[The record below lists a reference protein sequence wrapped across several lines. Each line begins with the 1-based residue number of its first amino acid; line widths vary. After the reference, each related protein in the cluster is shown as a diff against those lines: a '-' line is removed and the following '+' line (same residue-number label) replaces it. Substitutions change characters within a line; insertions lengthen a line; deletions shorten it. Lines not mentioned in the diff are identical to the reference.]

1 MDDLPR
7 GTIWEFEVLR
17 ALAIIFV
24 MLSHVATIFIVPTP
38 ANDHT
43 SVDFY
48 LSIFKAISIPIG
60 EVGNC
65 LFFFISGYLLYF
77 NNHIINDL
85 AGFYRRRIVRIYPQY
100 LLILLLFFH
109 ASKDAF
115 IYAIGLQGV
124 INLSNQGFWFIGAI
138 VFYYIL
144 YPLLAYPKRTDNLFI
159 VAFTIL
165 FCIVFLHYSQNMFF
179 VGDILYYGV
188 FVAGIVSAKEV
199 HYMDMFYNYFKNHEL
214 PIYFLLLFFA
224 ASAAALRYWKL
235 TYVVAS
241 PIVMSMLF
249 VIISIMGSIVAY
261 FSIRS
266 YGHLLMKTRAM
277 VTVIAYSAYSI
288 YLIHDTIFSEMSSLL
303 MGIHASGLLYDFLI
317 ITAILISFSIILPV
331 GYCMQRLQ
339 DLMLSY

>member
-188 FVAGIVSAKEV
+188 FVGRDSICERSTL
-199 HYMDMFYNYFKNHEL
+199 HG
-214 PIYFLLLFFA
+214 
-224 ASAAALRYWKL
+224 
-235 TYVVAS
+235 YV
-241 PIVMSMLF
+241 L
-249 VIISIMGSIVAY
+249 
-261 FSIRS
+261 
-266 YGHLLMKTRAM
+266 
-277 VTVIAYSAYSI
+277 
-288 YLIHDTIFSEMSSLL
+288 
-303 MGIHASGLLYDFLI
+303 
-317 ITAILISFSIILPV
+317 
-331 GYCMQRLQ
+331 
-339 DLMLSY
+339 